1 MEHAPTPQRHR
12 PMPPRRSSRPCRD
25 WSRPRTRPPGRARR
39 RRKAARTRPA
49 RLVARLGAV
58 GRTARSRDSP
68 WHPASG
74 RAARSRKRYWS
85 RTSQSETRRRCCTSE
100 HPKGK
105 AALNEVGGPERDE
118 AGRILA
124 TVLQERT
131 SGGGGG
137 AGRGGGAGA
146 VLNARRRG
154 PGPPEAAWSVG
165 RGGLGAF
172 GAVWSGCSI
181 RAFWDRRPPAITRRP
196 ARAWHLLSRAR
207 RQLLAFN
214 VVGVLGVLGGRHYI
228 PSWRFRVA
236 SRAGAALSGERPG
249 KGPGGSRS
257 SW

>member
-12 PMPPRRSSRPCRD
+12 PMPPGRSPRPCRD

-105 AALNEVGGPERDE
+105 AAPNEVGGPERDE

-146 VLNARRRG
+146 VLGRLVEGCRVRRRG
-154 PGPPEAAWSVG
+154 PSPVAGVD
-165 RGGLGAF
+165 RGAF
-172 GAVWSGCSI
+172 GAVLVRLLDS
-181 RAFWDRRPPAITRRP
+181 RVLRPPTARDHSSAGSRMAPPLAGTPAALGVQCGRRS
-196 ARAWHLLSRAR
+196 RRAR
-207 RQLLAFN
+207 RAAICSIVAFSGCQPRWSSA
-214 VVGVLGVLGGRHYI
+214 VR
-228 PSWRFRVA
+228 
-236 SRAGAALSGERPG
+236 RAPR
-249 KGPGGSRS
+249 
-257 SW
+257 